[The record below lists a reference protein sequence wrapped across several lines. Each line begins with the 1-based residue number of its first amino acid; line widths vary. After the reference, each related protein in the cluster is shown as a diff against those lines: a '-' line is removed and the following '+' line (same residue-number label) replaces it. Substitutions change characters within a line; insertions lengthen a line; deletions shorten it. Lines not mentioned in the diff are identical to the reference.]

1 MASDKDGARESAD
14 RRRTEAVGGIGAIT
28 GQGLPSEGRTWQ
40 DKMRTGRSRGQ
51 DSGASM
57 KKIFVT
63 GGGGFIGSN
72 FIRHTLGSEKKYAVV
87 CYDKL
92 TYAGNLANLE
102 SIADNPNYEF
112 VKGDICDA
120 VAVEKAMRGCDA
132 VIHFAAESHVDRS
145 IYEPAPVI
153 QTNVT
158 GTFILLEVARKL
170 SVSRFVHVSTDEVY
184 GDIPL
189 DVFADESF
197 PLQPSSPYSA
207 SKAASDLLV
216 RSYVRT
222 YKFPAVITRSS
233 NNYGPY
239 QFPEKFVPLMITNAL
254 SDKAL
259 PVYGDGKQQRDW
271 LHVEDNCLGILTV
284 LEKGKIGEVYNI
296 GGAAVEENLTMARRL
311 LHLIGKPESLLSYVQ
326 DRPGHDRRYAL
337 DCQKIRAELG
347 WRPAISLEVGLRQ
360 TIDWYKKNRNW
371 VADVRAGEYLS
382 YYEKY
387 YDNRDSSLRAIASSA
402 TKKSH

>member
-1 MASDKDGARESAD
+1 M
-14 RRRTEAVGGIGAIT
+14 
-28 GQGLPSEGRTWQ
+28 
-40 DKMRTGRSRGQ
+40 
-51 DSGASM
+51 
-57 KKIFVT
+57 KIFVT
-63 GGGGFIGSN
+63 GGAGFIGSN
-72 FIRHTLGSEKKYAVV
+72 FIRYILETRKGFSIVN
-87 CYDKL
+87 YDKL
-92 TYAGNLANLE
+92 TYAGNLGNLE
-102 SIADNPNYEF
+102 LVARNQNYQF

-120 VAVEKAMRGCDA
+120 AEVEAAMCDCDT

-153 QTNVT
+153 QTNVN
-158 GTFILLEVARKL
+158 GTFTLLEVARKL

-184 GDIPL
+184 GDIPAGA
-189 DVFADESF
+189 FADENF

-222 YKFPAVITRSS
+222 YRFPAVITRSS

-271 LHVEDNCLGILTV
+271 LHVEDNCRGILAV
-284 LEKGKIGEVYNI
+284 LERGKIGEVYNI
-296 GGAAVEENLTMARRL
+296 GGLDLVENLSMVRRIL
-311 LHLIGKPESLLSYVQ
+311 QLVGKTESLLSYVQ

-337 DCQKIRAELG
+337 DCRKIQAELD
-347 WRPAISLEVGLRQ
+347 WRPLISLENGLRR
-360 TIDWYKKNRNW
+360 TIDWYKNDGQW
-371 VADVRAGEYLS
+371 LASVRAGEYLS

-387 YDNRDSSLRAIASSA
+387 YENRERSLQAIARSGSIA
-402 TKKSH
+402 SD